1 MEAWHPEQ
9 SSLLVALETR
19 KPGIIMSSWSRV
31 TRKGNSTE
39 STAIKLIHSLQV
51 LVCRIRPKSISV
63 VLNSV
68 E

>member
-9 SSLLVALETR
+9 SSLLVALITW
-19 KPGIIMSSWSRV
+19 KPGIIMSGWSRV

-39 STAIKLIHSLQV
+39 SKAIKLIHSLQV
-51 LVCRIRPKSISV
+51 LVCRIRPTSISV